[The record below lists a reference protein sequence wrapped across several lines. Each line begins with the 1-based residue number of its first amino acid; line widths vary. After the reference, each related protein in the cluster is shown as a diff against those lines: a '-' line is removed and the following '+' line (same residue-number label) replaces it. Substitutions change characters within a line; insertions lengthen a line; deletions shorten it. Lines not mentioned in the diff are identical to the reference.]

1 MKRRR
6 RRDHG
11 EREDV
16 ETTERRRE
24 KTKRRERRR
33 SECLR
38 EREKSIEEEISVLC
52 KRGRS
57 SFFDGTYFLV
67 MSFKGIFV

>member
-1 MKRRR
+1 MKRR

-11 EREDV
+11 KRENV

-38 EREKSIEEEISVLC
+38 EREKSIEKEISVLC

-57 SFFDGTYFLV
+57 SFFDGTYFF
-67 MSFKGIFV
+67 SYEF